1 MGQAK
6 REVQSEQCRNL
17 PFPLDW
23 SKYTG
28 QNQEFESKNYKQ
40 KFESKNFGTISTQ
53 QGPSLAL
60 EGLWKIRPTGLI
72 CKAEGLNLYHC

>member
-6 REVQSEQCRNL
+6 REVHREQCRNL

-40 KFESKNFGTISTQ
+40 KFESKNSGTIST
-53 QGPSLAL
+53 
-60 EGLWKIRPTGLI
+60 
-72 CKAEGLNLYHC
+72 